1 VAIIGQWRYQC
12 PRVFPRA
19 IKHRAIKHQMAGA
32 SKRESG
38 LFGSARLNL
47 LALRNYSSA

>member
-1 VAIIGQWRYQC
+1 VAIIGHWRYQC

-19 IKHRAIKHQMAGA
+19 IKHHMVGA
-32 SKRESG
+32 SKLESG

-47 LALRNYSSA
+47 QALRNYSSA